1 MKRCLP
7 RAPEDSAGAT
17 APLPT
22 IANLKWDLTPLGPL
36 DRWSEPMRAAVDLL
50 RLSPAPMVSFWG
62 PTATAIFNPAFAGL
76 VPDPLG
82 SSARDGWA
90 AFTDLVEAGF
100 AGRSLSVVERR
111 LVADPA
117 AGLMRDRWLDLDGS
131 PVVDRSGLVLGVLVL
146 ARDATGRVKDNRRS
160 LARGSRDAARYEA
173 GWVADPSGSITD
185 LSPRWQA
192 LAGIR
197 TGEGLGSDWIRSFHP
212 EDRAR
217 TLQTWA
223 AAVGSGRPYDIE
235 HRMRTGDGSYRWM
248 RSRAMARRGPT
259 GLVLS
264 WQGTTE
270 TLEHRKVV
278 ENRQALL
285 LALADRF
292 RSATERHDITTTA
305 TAALGR
311 EMGATRVLFA
321 EIDLARHE
329 AAVEAEWTD
338 GSVDA
343 SRAVMPLAVLA
354 LGRATDFEAGMTI
367 VGTQS
372 ESGLGGTGLAVPL
385 IRDGRL
391 RALLHIVSEVPRS
404 WLPEEVALV
413 EDVATR
419 TWDALERVQATA
431 ILRRN
436 QARQSFLLVLGDRL
450 RDSVDTAEIMETTS
464 EALGRQLHAHRAGY
478 GEVGP
483 DGTLLYP
490 VSWTDGNVAPFAPTM
505 PLASLGDRQV
515 DELGRGLTTV
525 FEASQSTGPKPPAIV
540 RGLST
545 VVAVPLNRDGRLRG
559 IVTLG
564 RTDAHRWSADE
575 IALIG
580 EVAAR
585 MWEALERARAEAALI
600 DLNATLEL
608 RVGQR
613 TAELASSMARFRTLF
628 ENAPAAIF
636 LVRVGPGEHAVFEA
650 VNAATEQFT
659 GRSATE
665 LIGGDVSEATRPDDP
680 LLARCLEC
688 AAIGRPV
695 RYEMNVEVG
704 GESRTAETV
713 LAPLSIE
720 SGDVQRLIG
729 ISHEITAQRR
739 AEDQLRQAQK
749 MEAIGQLTGGIA
761 HDFNNL
767 LTGIIG
773 SLALMQKRLAA
784 GRTDTIERY
793 AGLAMT
799 SANRAAALT
808 HRLLAFSRRQPLDAK
823 PVDLNKLVASMD
835 ELLRRTIGE
844 STVLRTVETKAL
856 WLTLCDPHQLEN
868 ALLNL
873 AINGRDAMPEGGR
886 LTIETA
892 NAILDDAYVAHE
904 PGLEPGPY
912 VVMSVTDTGLGMP
925 PDVVAR
931 AFDPFFTTKP
941 LGQGTGL
948 GLSMIYGFVRQSG
961 GHIKIYSE
969 PGQGTS
975 VKIFL
980 PRFIGEDAEPV
991 VEQPGV
997 TPRAEEG
1004 ETVLVVEDDA
1014 TVRDL
1019 VLEVLRDLGYTALE
1033 EPDGL
1038 AGLVVLQSHRRIDLL
1053 VTDVGLPG
1061 MNGRQLAEQA
1071 RLLRPE
1077 LKVLFITGYAE
1088 NAAFGNGHLDPG
1100 MQMMTKP
1107 FAVDV
1112 LGKRIRTMIGSI

>member
-1 MKRCLP
+1 MSP
-7 RAPEDSAGAT
+7 PP
-17 APLPT
+17 PLPT
-22 IANLKWDLTPLGPL
+22 IDNLKWDLTPLGPP
-36 DRWSEPMRAAVDLL
+36 DCWSDPMRAAVDLL
-50 RLSPAPMVSFWG
+50 RLSPVPMVSFWG
-62 PTATAIFNPAFAGL
+62 STATAIFNPAFAGL
-76 VPDPLG
+76 VSDPLG
-82 SSARDGWA
+82 SSARDGWP
-90 AFTDLVEAGF
+90 AFADLVEAGL
-100 AGRSLSVVERR
+100 AGRSLSIVERR
-111 LVADPA
+111 LVADLA

-131 PVVDRSGLVLGVLVL
+131 PVVDRSGLVLGVLVV
-146 ARDATGRVKDNRRS
+146 ARDATERVKDTRRS

-173 GWVADPSGSITD
+173 GWVADQTGSITD
-185 LSPRWQA
+185 LSPRWLA
-192 LAGIR
+192 LAGL
-197 TGEGLGSDWIRSFHP
+197 GKNEGLGGEWIRSFHP

-223 AAVGSGRPYDIE
+223 AAVASGRPYDIE

-248 RSRAMARRGPT
+248 RSRATARRGPT

-292 RSATERHDITTTA
+292 RSATEPHDITTTA

-343 SRAVMPLAVLA
+343 SDAVMPLAVLA
-354 LGRATDFEAGMTI
+354 LGRALDFEAGMTI
-367 VGTQS
+367 VGTEAES
-372 ESGLGGTGLAVPL
+372 ERGSTGLAVPL

-391 RALLHIVSEVPRS
+391 RALLHIVSEIPRS

-450 RDSVDTAEIMETTS
+450 RDSVDTTEIMETTS

-483 DGTLLYP
+483 DGTLLYS
-490 VSWTDGNVAPFAPTM
+490 VSWTNGTVAPFAPTM
-505 PLASLGDRQV
+505 PLASLGARELE
-515 DELGRGLTTV
+515 ELGRGLTTV
-525 FEASQSTGPKPPAIV
+525 FEAGQAADRDEFPAIV
-540 RGLST
+540 RGVST
-545 VVAVPLNRDGRLRG
+545 AVAVPLNRDGRLRG

-575 IALIG
+575 IGLIG

-636 LVRVGPGEHAVFEA
+636 LVRVGPGDRAVFEA

-659 GRSATE
+659 GRSGTE
-665 LIGGDVSEATRPDDP
+665 LIGGDVSAATRADDP

-688 AAIGRPV
+688 AATGRPV
-695 RYEMNVEVG
+695 RYEMNVDVK
-704 GESRTAETV
+704 GEPRTAETV

-720 SGDVQRLIG
+720 SGDVRRLIG

-844 STVLRTVETKAL
+844 STVLRTVETQAL

-892 NAILDDAYVAHE
+892 NAILDNAYVAHE

-980 PRFIGEDAEPV
+980 PRFAGEDAEAV
-991 VEQPGV
+991 VEQPEV
-997 TPRAEEG
+997 TPRAEDG

-1038 AGLVVLQSHRRIDLL
+1038 AGLLVLQSHRRIDLL

-1071 RLLRPE
+1071 RLLRPD

-1112 LGKRIRTMIGSI
+1112 LGKRIRTMLGST

>member
-1 MKRCLP
+1 MSRTLP
-7 RAPEDSAGAT
+7 CAPESSAGSA

-22 IANLKWDLTPLGPL
+22 IDNLKWDLTPLGPP
-36 DRWSEPMRAAVDLL
+36 DRWSEPMRAVVDLL

-62 PTATAIFNPAFAGL
+62 AGATAIFNPAFAGL

-82 SSARDGWA
+82 SSARDGWP
-90 AFTDLVEAGF
+90 AFTDLVEACF

-111 LVADPA
+111 IMADPA
-117 AGLMRDRWLDLDGS
+117 AGLARDRWLDLDGS
-131 PVVDRSGLVLGVLVL
+131 PMVDRSGLVLGVLVV
-146 ARDATGRVKDNRRS
+146 ARDATERVKDTRRS

-192 LAGIR
+192 LAGLKA
-197 TGEGLGSDWIRSFHP
+197 GEGMGGEWIRSFHP

-223 AAVGSGRPYDIE
+223 AAIGSGRPYDIE

-259 GLVLS
+259 GLILS

-292 RSATERHDITTTA
+292 RSATEPHDITTTA

-343 SRAVMPLAVLA
+343 SDAVMPLAVLA
-354 LGRATDFEAGMTI
+354 LGRAVDFEAGMTI
-367 VGTQS
+367 VGTADF
-372 ESGLGGTGLAVPL
+372 ERGTTGLAVPL

-391 RALLHIVSEVPRS
+391 RALFHIVSEAPRS

-450 RDSVDTAEIMETTS
+450 RDSVDTTEIMETSS

-483 DGTLLYP
+483 HGTLLYP
-490 VSWTDGNVAPFAPTM
+490 VSWTDGTVAPFAPAIS
-505 PLASLGDRQV
+505 LASLGAREIE
-515 DELGRGLTTV
+515 ELGRGLTTV
-525 FEASQSTGPKPPAIV
+525 FQAGQSADADEPPDIV

-636 LVRVGPGEHAVFEA
+636 LVRVGPGDRAVFEA

-659 GRSATE
+659 GRSGTE
-665 LIGGDVSEATRPDDP
+665 LIGGDVSAATRPDDP

-695 RYEMNVEVG
+695 RYEMNVDVK
-704 GESRTAETV
+704 GEPRTAETV

-720 SGDVQRLIG
+720 SGDVRRLIG

-844 STVLRTVETKAL
+844 STVLRSVETESL

-873 AINGRDAMPEGGR
+873 AINGRDAMPDGGR

-892 NAILDDAYVAHE
+892 NAILDQAYVAHE

-980 PRFIGEDAEPV
+980 PRFIGEDAEAV

-1019 VLEVLRDLGYTALE
+1019 VLEVLRDLGYTALD

-1061 MNGRQLAEQA
+1061 MNGRQLAEQG
-1071 RLLRPE
+1071 RLLRPD

-1112 LGKRIRTMIGSI
+1112 LGKRIRSMLGST